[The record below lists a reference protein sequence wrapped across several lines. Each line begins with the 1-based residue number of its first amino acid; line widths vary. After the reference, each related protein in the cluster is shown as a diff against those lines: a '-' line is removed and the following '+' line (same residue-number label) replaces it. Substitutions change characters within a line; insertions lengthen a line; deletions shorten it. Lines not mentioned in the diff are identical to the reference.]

1 MSYQTKYL
9 KYKEKYLKLKKEIKI
24 QEGGIFIA
32 DDALVV
38 GASIAATA
46 MILGKRASQCSSE
59 GPQKELARQQLKK
72 MVDDNPVIFQSA
84 ALQPIV
90 NSLRQD
96 FIKNKDAILED
107 LKAGKQ
113 HLSSNIKVF
122 QFKDALQKYK
132 RENGNSRFA
141 RVLTGAV
148 ADNRTPE
155 QQVADNI
162 ISSFDC
168 LCNPKGSA
176 LNVTTQA
183 VGYIGNA
190 LTKSTYL
197 GHVSDPKS
205 LNDYLYDLLNIVN
218 IKGGLS
224 LDSVLLYEH
233 GRVYSKVLACIPK
246 IQKNHDKIDKID
258 IVDSIPPEYT
268 QLQQGGNI
276 QNENIQDGGNL
287 YNLYGKYIFFYSSEV
302 LDQKSNNWF
311 TKTEYWNLP
320 KVGPA
325 IFNLSSNKAVSN
337 SVNLSLDS
345 ITNQMGPT
353 AWYFYLENAMIMS
366 GSTDSYLK
374 NNSGFKVFG
383 GEKAKLIESID
394 PESKIDTVKFLKNSI
409 LDAVNPELF
418 GQFIYINCFMNLIPE
433 YNNRKAIKNI
443 TLGEINIDGNNCAFN
458 VENFKVNEDDT
469 ITLKIKENGTQCLN
483 KK

>member
-9 KYKEKYLKLKKEIKI
+9 KYKEKYLKLKKE
-24 QEGGIFIA
+24 QEGGSSGV
-32 DDALVV
+32 DAAIV
-38 GASIAATA
+38 GSIVTA

-107 LKAGKQ
+107 LKVGKQ

-176 LNVTTQA
+176 LNVTNQLI
-183 VGYIGNA
+183 GSIGNVFIKN
-190 LTKSTYL
+190 LYS
-197 GHVSDPKS
+197 GHVSDPNT
-205 LNDYLYDLLNIVN
+205 LNNYLYDLLAIVKRKVN
-218 IKGGLS
+218 L
-224 LDSVLLYEH
+224 LDLNSVLLYES
-233 GRVYSKVLACIPK
+233 GKAYSKILACIPN
-246 IQKNHDKIDKID
+246 IQKDTNFEKTFAPVFVTAEQI
-258 IVDSIPPEYT
+258 
-268 QLQQGGNI
+268 GGD
-276 QNENIQDGGNL
+276 IQDGG
-287 YNLYGKYIFFYSSEV
+287 YGGYFSGKYIFFYNSNKV
-302 LDQKSNNWF
+302 IDQQKSWLTG
-311 TKTEYWNLP
+311 TKYWDLP
-320 KVGPA
+320 KKDNNTA
-325 IFNLSSNKAVSN
+325 IFNLSTEGN
-337 SVNLSLDS
+337 VNLSLDT
-345 ITNQMGPT
+345 ITTQMGNS
-353 AWYFYLENAMIMS
+353 AWYFYLENPTLLS
-366 GSTDSYLK
+366 SNTHHYLK
-374 NNSGFKVFG
+374 NNHGLTESGSSPI
-383 GEKAKLIESID
+383 LIAEID
-394 PESKIDTVKFLKNSI
+394 PESKMDTVEFLKKSI

-443 TLGEINIDGNNCAFN
+443 TLGDINIDGNNCTFN